1 MPYCDVDL
9 TPHWDYDLEKAIL
22 LSCDLE
28 TESAAAAEAESAVE
42 AATTE
47 DESAVEAA
55 TTEAESA
62 AEAASTNL
70 SAASGKTALAI
81 GLKVGLGCAL
91 LLHLA

>member
-42 AATTE
+42 AATAESET
-47 DESAVEAA
+47 ESAAA
-55 TTEAESA
+55 AEAESA
-62 AEAASTNL
+62 VEAASTNL

>member
-42 AATTE
+42 TATAESET
-47 DESAVEAA
+47 ESAAA
-55 TTEAESA
+55 AEAESA
-62 AEAASTNL
+62 VEAASTNL

>member
-42 AATTE
+42 AA
-47 DESAVEAA
+47 
-55 TTEAESA
+55 
-62 AEAASTNL
+62 STNL